1 MKKEKI
7 KRFSVTI
14 PESLYKKFDD
24 SISNKEYSSRS
35 ESIRDLIRDFLFE
48 EKLLSKN
55 INSIGSI
62 TIIYNHSE
70 SNILNKITEIGHLYH
85 DQIITSMH
93 IHLDSM
99 NCLEVIIIK
108 GKSDIIKEFTSKLSS
123 IKGVKYA
130 KYILTPLEG
139 EIL

>member
-14 PESLYKKFDD
+14 PDSLYQKFD
-24 SISNKEYSSRS
+24 SCISHKDYSSRS
-35 ESIRDLIRDFLFE
+35 ESIRDLIRDYLFE
-48 EKLLSKN
+48 DNISKN
-55 INSIGSI
+55 NIKTIGSI
-62 TIIYNHSE
+62 TIVYNHSE
-70 SNILNKITEIGHLYH
+70 SNILNKIIKFEHH
-85 DQIITSMH
+85 FHEQIITSMH
-93 IHLDSM
+93 IHLDTD

-108 GKSDIIKEFTSKLSS
+108 GQSETIKEFTSKLSS

-130 KYILTPLEG
+130 KYVLTPLEG